1 MGPTLHIDPWAY
13 FLWVLW
19 LLILPLP
26 WVLGA
31 LLAITVH
38 ELGHWVVIYAG
49 AGRILEVSIGP
60 GGAKIETEAM
70 KPAWELLCALAGPV
84 GSFSMLLLSSYF
96 PEAALIGF
104 CQGIFN
110 LIPVFPLDGGRAAR
124 ILFPDRACKLL
135 ENFVIASILFASLC
149 LSMKLKIGIWGCIP
163 CLFLLGKLL
172 GRKISCNGSKI
183 GVQ

>member
-1 MGPTLHIDPWAY
+1 MGPKLQIDPLTY

-49 AGRILEVSIGP
+49 GGRILELSIGP
-60 GGAKIETEAM
+60 GGARIETEAM

-110 LIPVFPLDGGRAAR
+110 LIPVFPLDGGRGGMSGSFLAVCA
-124 ILFPDRACKLL
+124 LPTVPPPGGEGTLL
-135 ENFVIASILFASLC
+135 RGDDCLASVC
-149 LSMKLKIGIWGCIP
+149 L
-163 CLFLLGKLL
+163 
-172 GRKISCNGSKI
+172 
-183 GVQ
+183 V